1 MIFET
6 RLQFLIF
13 LSVMLEPFFMSN
25 LPTITIGNKTIMK
38 KKEDLSEMYL
48 ISQVHTKTLNIKS
61 VNFTNIKNVTGS
73 ITKTIF
79 ERAYFL
85 ICAVYSIFHLI

>member
-1 MIFET
+1 MIFEV

-13 LSVMLEPFFMSN
+13 LSVMLEPFLMSN

-61 VNFTNIKNVTGS
+61 LNFTNIKNITGS

-79 ERAYFL
+79 
-85 ICAVYSIFHLI
+85 

>member
-1 MIFET
+1 
-6 RLQFLIF
+6 
-13 LSVMLEPFFMSN
+13 MLEPFLMSN

-61 VNFTNIKNVTGS
+61 LNFTNIKNITGS

-79 ERAYFL
+79 
-85 ICAVYSIFHLI
+85 